1 MKIRS
6 LSVLV
11 AMILLIGCYSP
22 VAKVDAAEKNYKK
35 EYQKIIK
42 ESYKENPGCT
52 YNLIYINKDDIP
64 ELVVSNPNDYTVSLY
79 TYCKGKLGTV
89 IENWSYGMGGAI
101 VYEYLPHK
109 NVICIQGCD
118 IADTWTESYYKINK
132 MELVSK
138 QSLTTYNFKDKNHN
152 GVLDPDEADTY
163 SSKPVEYYK
172 DGRKISK
179 KEYKKILIKGKYK
192 NMIGQK
198 TYQQILKKLK

>member
-35 EYQKIIK
+35 EYQKIVK

-138 QSLTTYNFKDKNHN
+138 
-152 GVLDPDEADTY
+152 
-163 SSKPVEYYK
+163 
-172 DGRKISK
+172 
-179 KEYKKILIKGKYK
+179 
-192 NMIGQK
+192 
-198 TYQQILKKLK
+198 

>member
-1 MKIRS
+1 MVWAVQLFMNICLIKM
-6 LSVLV
+6 LFVYKDV
-11 AMILLIGCYSP
+11 IL
-22 VAKVDAAEKNYKK
+22 
-35 EYQKIIK
+35 
-42 ESYKENPGCT
+42 
-52 YNLIYINKDDIP
+52 
-64 ELVVSNPNDYTVSLY
+64 
-79 TYCKGKLGTV
+79 
-89 IENWSYGMGGAI
+89 
-101 VYEYLPHK
+101 H
-109 NVICIQGCD
+109 
-118 IADTWTESYYKINK
+118 TWTESYYKINK